1 MLLLDDRL
9 KQLRRDGVP
18 SRNFERRAPK
28 NLETTPLQDDQAC
41 GSPLLTKREG
51 AALGRRPAARPSA
64 EPGRK
69 LIRRG
74 GKRRREELSGLKSS
88 QRGDRVGCHPMPR
101 FDSGSWR
108 MQKFWRM
115 QKSPNRCYGSPRFKL
130 GDARSL
136 GMMSSM
142 GLTSMQMGIGR
153 TEAIQTSWAVRPFK
167 MAAHR
172 VDCDVFDPFAHPG
185 VGDVDHTILM
195 LDHGRVGKLFTSL
208 IF

>member
-74 GKRRREELSGLKSS
+74 GKRRREELSGLESS

-108 MQKFWRM
+108 MQKFFGSAAIPRGQEPALACNQRAGMAGAIGSGFENELATCYCRM
-115 QKSPNRCYGSPRFKL
+115 MPGTGSTRI
-130 GDARSL
+130 D
-136 GMMSSM
+136 
-142 GLTSMQMGIGR
+142 
-153 TEAIQTSWAVRPFK
+153 E
-167 MAAHR
+167 H
-172 VDCDVFDPFAHPG
+172 CEEH
-185 VGDVDHTILM
+185 VG
-195 LDHGRVGKLFTSL
+195 SQ
-208 IF
+208 